1 MGTSDAEAELGIHK
15 KNYRRIILLHVLR
28 ELHITIG
35 TDPCSAASRL
45 AALLSSSKYAGILC
59 DDIYVLRSLLP
70 KFEPLADTRAALQ
83 RAEQLRASV
92 PPAVAAAA
100 ADISSQRSKPPG
112 TKAAGTTGAAQQ
124 CDFVCPVTVFVS
136 ERVLGHDVAL
146 GHLSRHFITLIERD
160 IAFPTDVIVSERV
173 SICISPL
180 ADIFSTATGMK
191 QFMQCLVDESFRS
204 TSRCWRSCADL
215 HPSAQGGSRLTAI

>member
-1 MGTSDAEAELGIHK
+1 M
-15 KNYRRIILLHVLR
+15 
-28 ELHITIG
+28 
-35 TDPCSAASRL
+35 
-45 AALLSSSKYAGILC
+45 
-59 DDIYVLRSLLP
+59 
-70 KFEPLADTRAALQ
+70 LQ
-83 RAEQLRASV
+83 CAEQLRTAV

-100 ADISSQRSKPPG
+100 AGISSQRSKLPG

-146 GHLSRHFITLIERD
+146 GHLSRHFFTLIERD

-215 HPSAQGGSRLTAI
+215 HPSAQGGGCDKLDPTTRQQIDSDLTEIDELLGTGMYDEVVFSACSNEPALLGASIFHVGEDVHRYIVAAPASKLPQSAPGRDMPGRG